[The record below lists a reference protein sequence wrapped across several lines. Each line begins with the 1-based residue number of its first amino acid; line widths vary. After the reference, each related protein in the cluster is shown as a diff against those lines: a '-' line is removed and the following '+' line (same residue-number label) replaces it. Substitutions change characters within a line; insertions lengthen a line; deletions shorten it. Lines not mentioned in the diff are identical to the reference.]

1 MPERIM
7 SRTSVET
14 EHIPPAPV
22 LVASTKKPS
31 DVVDQRH
38 GVRADAVREHLTVRR
53 GLAPV
58 HERRRYRLSFLRV
71 RQVRRVAHAVQ
82 RPVHWDVLGALA
94 LSPLAVSS
102 NLALRVLAIAVFS
115 PFSCFNRRR
124 RSRALPSKP
133 GSRCDGVTTG
143 GTGRRCTRNA

>member
-58 HERRRYRLSFLRV
+58 HERRRRELDVLRV
-71 RQVRRVAHAVQ
+71 RQVRRVAY
-82 RPVHWDVLGALA
+82 PVRRRGLLPLPPALA
-94 LSPLAVSS
+94 FRALAPFPLP
-102 NLALRVLAIAVFS
+102 LPLLLPAIAPAS
-115 PFSCFNRRR
+115 H
-124 RSRALPSKP
+124 RSRSNVHLTLGVQFGVRS
-133 GSRCDGVTTG
+133 SIGVT
-143 GTGRRCTRNA
+143 